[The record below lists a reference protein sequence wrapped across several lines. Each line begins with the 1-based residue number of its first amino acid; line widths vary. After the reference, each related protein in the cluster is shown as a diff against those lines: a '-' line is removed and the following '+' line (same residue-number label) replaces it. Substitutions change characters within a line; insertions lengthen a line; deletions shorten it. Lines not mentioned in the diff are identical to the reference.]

1 MAATAPAGPPA
12 PASANRVLDRVTI
25 AANAI
30 HPLELYRWSVQDPET
45 HAAVLAI
52 MHQRG
57 GSGREAA
64 MLREDFAGSCAD
76 AVAWLAM
83 RRPDGPARRAI
94 AIDLDGAALEW
105 GRERASRL
113 LGPLASGLE
122 TRAMDVMDAGPPN
135 VPEADV
141 IAALNFSVLYLHERD
156 ALVAYLANARRGL
169 APGGV
174 LVMNLFGGPATI
186 RVGTERHRV
195 TPMPRL
201 STERAI
207 PAFDYLWEV
216 RSFDARR
223 RVVDCRIHFE
233 LAAEAP
239 PTRDVATATPGRTD
253 TSVRRIDDAF
263 QYDFK
268 VWTPAELLQAC
279 RDAGFT
285 SPEFWRHTYDPAKG
299 AAGVFLGATEPRSV
313 DGLESWTAY
322 MVARA

>member
-1 MAATAPAGPPA
+1 M
-12 PASANRVLDRVTI
+12 DRVTI
-25 AANAI
+25 ADDAI
-30 HPLELYRWSVQDPET
+30 HPLELYRWAVQDPET

-64 MLREDFAGSCAD
+64 VFREDFAGSCAD
-76 AVAWLAM
+76 SVAWLAM
-83 RRPDGPARRAI
+83 RRAGGPARRAV
-94 AIDLDGAALEW
+94 AVDLDGAALAW
-105 GRERASRL
+105 GRARAARL
-113 LGPLASGLE
+113 LGSLASGLE
-122 TRAMDVMDAGPPN
+122 TRAMDVMDAGPPG

-141 IAALNFSVLYLHERD
+141 IAALNFSVLYLHERE

-169 APGGV
+169 GPGGV
-174 LVMNLFGGPATI
+174 LVMNLFGGPATV

-195 TPMPRL
+195 TPTPRL

-216 RSFDARR
+216 RSFDAGR

-233 LAAEAP
+233 VAAETPAAGH
-239 PTRDVATATPGRTD
+239 VATGADARNAGG
-253 TSVRRIDDAF
+253 VRRIDDAF
-263 QYDFK
+263 RYDFK
-268 VWTPAELLQAC
+268 VWTPAELLDAC
-279 RDAGFT
+279 REAGFA
-285 SPEFWRHTYDPAKG
+285 SPEFWRHTYDPSKG

-322 MVARA
+322 VVARA